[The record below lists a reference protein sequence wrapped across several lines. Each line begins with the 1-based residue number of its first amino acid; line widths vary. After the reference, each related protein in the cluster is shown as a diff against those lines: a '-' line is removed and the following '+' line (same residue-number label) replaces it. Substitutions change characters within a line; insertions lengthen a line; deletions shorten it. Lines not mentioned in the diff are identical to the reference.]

1 MPRPDVG
8 TIQAIMSDHSTG
20 KFLAKALSQRAT
32 EVEQPPV
39 DTVPG
44 TRLDWVTDGIGP
56 PGPTEHRL
64 TKVEQRQ
71 HELARAVEG
80 VDREV
85 RSMRAEQIRMR
96 EVMAQANVL
105 NRQVAAALESLTED
119 KAQEGKQVEKL
130 RLFQAR
136 VVGITVGASTVIG
149 CLTWLIERALSR

>member
-1 MPRPDVG
+1 
-8 TIQAIMSDHSTG
+8 MSDHSTG
-20 KFLAKALSQRAT
+20 KFLAKALSQRAK

-44 TRLDWVTDGIGP
+44 TKLDWPSEGIGP
-56 PGPTEHRL
+56 PGPVEHRL

-96 EVMAQANVL
+96 EVMARANEL
-105 NRQVAAALESLTED
+105 NKNVADALGALADD
-119 KAQEGKQVEKL
+119 KAEERSNIERL

-136 VVGITVGASTVIG
+136 AIGIATGIGLAASLVGWIT
-149 CLTWLIERALSR
+149 ERLLK